1 MISEMSTEKS
11 ASEMSTKTD
20 GAGDGKGL
28 NPSIAT
34 PPPPKP
40 KSATP
45 PPPKPKSANMEEA
58 MERY

>member
-1 MISEMSTEKS
+1 MSTEKS